1 MLSSS
6 LPSEVGKAS
15 RTRLGALTAIGSDDE
30 VEGSANEEEEVAE
43 GQGVAL
49 RSSNSTRDGIYGCGY
64 CKATFRSTAQTT
76 SSRSLSSSI
85 LVRAVEE
92 EKVGSMGLE
101 RIRACK
107 LRVVKLAARPD
118 ISRVYDIICGHI
130 HRALVHGPLGAL
142 RSVNEQRQSGLILI
156 EGVVLGFC
164 P

>member
-1 MLSSS
+1 M
-6 LPSEVGKAS
+6 GKVS
-15 RTRLGALTAIGSDDE
+15 RTRLGALRAIGSDDE
-30 VEGSANEEEEVAE
+30 VESSGGEEEVAE

-49 RSSNSTRDGIYGCGY
+49 RSINSTRDGIYGCGY
-64 CKATFRSTAQTT
+64 CNATFRSSAEART
-76 SSRSLSSSI
+76 SLSSSP
-85 LVRAVEE
+85 LVRAVEDE
-92 EKVGSMGLE
+92 NVGSMGLE